1 MAFGQ
6 KDKSKLTQKVIT
18 DKTGK
23 KTTVWVRP
31 DGSES
36 PAEKMKKEVT
46 FTKDTY
52 DPKNKH
58 HWSRA
63 VSDLANKVKNAKTD
77 SEKKEAGTQMNE
89 AIEQGR
95 KHGHLSSEQEKAL
108 REIEKEYQ
116 EKTGRNYLDV
126 SGVGTLSGND
136 RMFINAG
143 VKILDMGASALVGG
157 NESKMPIVR

>member
-77 SEKKEAGTQMNE
+77 SEKKDELCRNALIKSESFDETK
-89 AIEQGR
+89 IENR
-95 KHGHLSSEQEKAL
+95 
-108 REIEKEYQ
+108 EKES
-116 EKTGRNYLDV
+116 RDNYF
-126 SGVGTLSGND
+126 SGDSEWLSGKHMHEFLQRIDGQND
-136 RMFINAG
+136 T
-143 VKILDMGASALVGG
+143 L
-157 NESKMPIVR
+157 EHCIVDRSGKSTTAKWEF

>member
-1 MAFGQ
+1 
-6 KDKSKLTQKVIT
+6 
-18 DKTGK
+18 
-23 KTTVWVRP
+23 
-31 DGSES
+31 
-36 PAEKMKKEVT
+36 
-46 FTKDTY
+46 
-52 DPKNKH
+52 
-58 HWSRA
+58 
-63 VSDLANKVKNAKTD
+63 
-77 SEKKEAGTQMNE
+77 MNE